1 MRLVVLL
8 IVILQLFFENN
19 LIDLLDDSY
28 CVGNNT
34 FKFIESNPA
43 VISQNDITITDDSEN
58 NTITISTANLGLG
71 EYEYSLI
78 DSSGNLE
85 YTYQNEPFFN
95 NVPSGIHTIYIR
107 DKNQCGVAQIDVSV
121 LGFPKFFTPNN
132 DGHNDTWAILG
143 VNETFYSNSKIYI
156 FDRYGK
162 FITSIKP
169 NEVGW
174 DGLFNGQ
181 QLPAT
186 DYWFT
191 AELIDSTGII
201 RIRKGHFSLIRS

>member
-1 MRLVVLL
+1 M
-8 IVILQLFFENN
+8 INIEPSIIATISENDIEI
-19 LIDLLDDSY
+19 IDDTI
-28 CVGNNT
+28 NN
-34 FKFIESNPA
+34 S
-43 VISQNDITITDDSEN
+43 ITIT
-58 NTITISTANLGLG
+58 TTNLGIG
-71 EYEYSLI
+71 DYEFAI
-78 DSSGNLE
+78 DN
-85 YTYQNEPFFN
+85 NNFN
-95 NVPSGIHTIYIR
+95 FQDAPYFENVDAGIHTIYIR
-107 DKNQCGVAQIDVSV
+107 DKNQCGVAQIAVSV

-132 DGHNDTWAILG
+132 DGHNDTWAIWG